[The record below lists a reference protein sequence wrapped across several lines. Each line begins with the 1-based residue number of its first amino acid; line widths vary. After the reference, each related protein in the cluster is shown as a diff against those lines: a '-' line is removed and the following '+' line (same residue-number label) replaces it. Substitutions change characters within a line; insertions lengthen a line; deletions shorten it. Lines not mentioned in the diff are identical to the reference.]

1 MIKNAIVGHT
11 DFNLNNHKD
20 CNDQFLAKRPGH
32 PIYSRGGI
40 IVPPPGALRVKVLA
54 KMGRGWQAD

>member
-40 IVPPPGALRVKVLA
+40 IVPPPGALRVKAYFKTITPL
-54 KMGRGWQAD
+54 